1 LCFTLE
7 LQIKD
12 TLYCQA
18 INKGSGIILMVS
30 ISTII
35 INNIRIE
42 KEGNFGEI
50 NF

>member
-1 LCFTLE
+1 
-7 LQIKD
+7 
-12 TLYCQA
+12 
-18 INKGSGIILMVS
+18 MVS